1 MSGDA
6 IRAFNVAHFGASVDA
21 PDNLVK
27 FAEKLGVDYPLLSD
41 PTRAVAK
48 AYGVVQDD
56 NGYAARWTFYIGV
69 DGKILY
75 IDKVV
80 SPTNAGQVVAQK
92 LAELGVA
99 RRSVRKPPAP

>member
-6 IRAFNVAHFGASVDA
+6 IRAFNVAHFAASVDV
-21 PDNLVK
+21 PENLAR

-41 PTRAVAK
+41 PTREVAK
-48 AYGVVQDD
+48 AYGVVQGDSSF
-56 NGYAARWTFYIGV
+56 AVRWTFYIGV

-75 IDKVV
+75 IDKAV
-80 SPTNAGQVVAQK
+80 SPANAGEAIVQR

-99 RRSVRKPPAP
+99 RRPIHKVR